1 LLKLLEYFRSV
12 ARGGS
17 LTAAAR
23 ELGVSQPT
31 LSVAMR
37 KLEERLQTT
46 LMLRDRD
53 GVRLTET
60 GQVLLDHTQEIFTIL
75 DHAQECIIGL
85 EREDAG
91 SFTIGCHESLGAY
104 FLPALL
110 NEFMTAAPN
119 IELSLRNATSA
130 EVQQAVINRE
140 IHFGLVVNP
149 LPHPD
154 LVIVET
160 CEDAVDLFVAV
171 PPGHDACGPAPCA
184 TESLD
189 EAVALLRKGPLV
201 FAGRVGQSHALID
214 RLAAQGWLPVR
225 RLACGDLELVKS
237 LTAGGLGVGIL
248 PRRVAGYGQRGRL
261 MRLHAEMP
269 SFPDTICLI
278 YRSDMHRTRA
288 AMRVKDALVAHGR
301 SLGPSVDASRTL
313 AG

>member
-1 LLKLLEYFRSV
+1 
-12 ARGGS
+12 
-17 LTAAAR
+17 
-23 ELGVSQPT
+23 
-31 LSVAMR
+31 M
-37 KLEERLQTT
+37 
-46 LMLRDRD
+46 
-53 GVRLTET
+53 
-60 GQVLLDHTQEIFTIL
+60 
-75 DHAQECIIGL
+75 
-85 EREDAG
+85 
-91 SFTIGCHESLGAY
+91 
-104 FLPALL
+104 
-110 NEFMTAAPN
+110 
-119 IELSLRNATSA
+119 
-130 EVQQAVINRE
+130 QQAVINRE

-278 YRSDMHRTRA
+278 YRPDLHRTRA
-288 AMRVKDALVAHGR
+288 AMRVKDARWWRTAAR
-301 SLGPSVDASRTL
+301 SGPPSTPRAPWPADPGGGGHCQSYSWHSHTPS
-313 AG
+313 AGFA